1 MIDQNIDE
9 MEKDQEFIK
18 SWQDEIKKNRN
29 EGGDATLYH
38 FNNHSS
44 GLFGALGDIQS
55 LYSGV
60 GSGVGPIL
68 GNSSSQS
75 KTL

>member
-1 MIDQNIDE
+1 

-29 EGGDATLYH
+29 EGGEAALYH

-44 GLFGALGDIQS
+44 SLFGALGDI
-55 LYSGV
+55 
-60 GSGVGPIL
+60 
-68 GNSSSQS
+68 
-75 KTL
+75 